1 VGPSPNSHNDRD
13 ILATTPPQVV
23 HLAERFRVEHGL
35 ITEIEAI
42 FSVNT
47 IQTSGF

>member
-1 VGPSPNSHNDRD
+1 MIFDRR
-13 ILATTPPQVV
+13 TCSEWSQ
-23 HLAERFRVEHGL
+23 RVDHGL

-42 FSVNT
+42 FSVNA